1 MKQIQTRF
9 FAALLLVAASACND
23 TDSES
28 LFAGTDNSVT
38 AFVLTTAAGDR
49 YEAAISGS
57 RIEVTVPESCSLE
70 GAQATY
76 TICEQAVLYP
86 DPAGISDW
94 DNEHRFRVVAY
105 NETLRDYL
113 YTVVRTPVASDGSVV
128 LLTQADVE
136 AFGAAGITTVAGSLV
151 LGDLSAASDDPITDL
166 SPLSGLTEVRYDI
179 VVNRSFAGESLHGL
193 ENVVRAGGLTI
204 GTPVAATTL
213 ANGLAVAL
221 PALESLGE
229 VQINC
234 ADLVSLQLPK
244 LQRVGQFYVD
254 AASLALVELP
264 QLAVCDGYFVL
275 KSTANNTLLNT
286 VALPA
291 LTRVRSMLTVEKLT
305 KLQRLELPQLEA
317 VDGAVSLQ
325 TLSALEG
332 LSLPLLTQCAG
343 LTANA
348 LNRTEAFDFPALTR
362 VGGTFSIAGNTSSSA
377 CAAINLPLLERV
389 DGDLTVNQAAGFET
403 FALPALTTVGGEL
416 NLRYLRNVTRFEL
429 PKLASV
435 GTRICLYYLS
445 GITQLDISGVADL
458 PKLELV
464 GCEQLETL
472 LAAERLHDVTFN
484 GANVQN
490 TSWPR
495 FARPTAVEGTFTL
508 TGYRYTARTA
518 AALQNVVEVGT
529 FATSLSGSQGAF
541 LEAEFPDLERMGSFT
556 MSAYWLASLSFPKLK
571 EVTGKLDLQY
581 TSYMAD
587 GGLRIPELRAIGELV
602 FNGSTYAAGAKSF
615 TLRTSLVDFAEVER
629 IGRLTIKWWGAITD
643 FSGLARAAASVPD
656 GNWEISG
663 NVLNGG
669 STGYNP
675 TKQDI
680 LDGKYYAE

>member
-1 MKQIQTRF
+1 MKPIQTLLP
-9 FAALLLVAASACND
+9 ALLLLAAACSD
-23 TDSES
+23 RDAE
-28 LFAGTDNSVT
+28 LPFAGTDNSVT
-38 AFVLTTAAGDR
+38 SFVLTTLSGER
-49 YEAAISGS
+49 YEAALTRD
-57 RIEVTVPESCSLE
+57 RIVVTVPETCTLD

-86 DPAGISDW
+86 EPAGISDW

-244 LQRVGQFYVD
+244 LRRVGQFYVD

-286 VALPA
+286 LALPA

-362 VGGTFSIAGNTSSSA
+362 VGGTFSIAGSTSSSA

-416 NLRYLRNVTRFEL
+416 NLRYLRNVTRLEL

-495 FARPTAVEGTFTL
+495 FARPTVIGGTLTL

-556 MSAYWLASLSFPKLK
+556 LSSAYWLASLSFPKLK

-587 GGLRIPELRAIGELV
+587 GGLRIPALRAIGELV

-615 TLRTSLVDFAEVER
+615 TLRTSLADFAEVER
-629 IGRLTIKWWGAITD
+629 IGRLTVKWWGALRD
-643 FSGLARAAASVPD
+643 FSGLARAAASVPE
-656 GNWEISG
+656 GNWDISG